1 MHTLKNSEPKSIPII
16 WEFMVKNKLE
26 KRNNDIIKIKEDL
39 KENFDKNTIFS
50 GTLFQDK
57 NKY

>member
-1 MHTLKNSEPKSIPII
+1 MG
-16 WEFMVKNKLE
+16 KNKFE
-26 KRNNDIIKIKEDL
+26 KRNNDSIKIKWDL
-39 KENFDKNTIFS
+39 KQNFGKKDIFS

>member
-1 MHTLKNSEPKSIPII
+1 
-16 WEFMVKNKLE
+16 MVKNKLE
-26 KRNNDIIKIKEDL
+26 KRNKDIIKIKWDL